1 MAFVCGVD
9 IGGTFTDCVVVAPDG
24 NLIVG
29 KASTTPDD
37 RSEGFV
43 NSLASAARRLNLEVE
58 DLLKD
63 RQRLL
68 HGTTVAT
75 NAMVERKGAKV
86 GLIATK
92 GHGDAILM
100 MRGGGRTAG
109 LPVDKVLDL
118 PASYKPEPL
127 VPRTMIREVTERVDY
142 AGEVIVPLD
151 EDEARDAVRSL
162 LEMGAEAICVSFL
175 WSFQNPGH
183 EDRVA
188 AMVQEL
194 APEVFVTASHRL
206 IAKWG
211 EYERTAGA
219 VINSFVGPATESY
232 LTRTAS
238 QFESKG
244 YSNPFLIMQA
254 TGGLA
259 PVEECAQAPLLTLG
273 SGPVGGLEGV
283 RFLAETLGLDNVI
296 AGDMGGTSFDIG
308 LVVDG
313 YPVKSSTTVV
323 GQYQYTL
330 PVVEVQSIGSGGG
343 SIAWVDEMS
352 GALQVGPHSAGAD
365 PGPACYARGG
375 TEPTVTD
382 ADVVLGYLNPEYFLE
397 GALTLDKGRA
407 EDALASLGG
416 RVGMSPIE
424 TAAGIATIVEFQM
437 ADLIRRATV
446 QRGHDP
452 RDFALFAYGGAGPV
466 HAPVIARELGITK
479 VIVPLGEVAGAWS
492 AMGVA
497 VSNVVRVFEQT
508 QIMYEPFG
516 HEAVMEAYRALEAQA
531 LGDLTEQ
538 GFGPEDTELRRFVSM
553 QYGYQVHQVEVPVK
567 SGDLTGEDMQ
577 QLVADFETL
586 YERLYGR
593 GAGFREAGV
602 QIINFR
608 VEGIG
613 RTSKPQLKSARG
625 SHKAQ
630 PASSAS
636 EQRDVYWP
644 ERKEV
649 MRTDVYRGEDLS
661 AGHTVRGPSVIEEA
675 FTTVVVHPG
684 QTARVDEYGNI
695 IVEIH

>member
-24 NLIVG
+24 SLIVG

-43 NSLASAARRLNLEVE
+43 NSVASAARRLNLEVE

-63 RQRLL
+63 TQRLL

-100 MRGGGRTAG
+100 MRGGGRTTG

-151 EDEARDAVRSL
+151 EDEARDAVLSL

-188 AMVQEL
+188 AMVREL

-352 GALQVGPHSAGAD
+352 GALRVGPRSAGAD

-397 GALTLDKGRA
+397 GALALDKGRA

-516 HEAVMEAYRALEAQA
+516 HEAVTEAYRALEAQA

-553 QYGYQVHQVEVPVK
+553 QYGYQVHQVEVPVN

-613 RTSKPQLKSARG
+613 RTSKPLLKSARG

>member
-1 MAFVCGVD
+1 MPFVCGID
-9 IGGTFTDCVVVAPDG
+9 IGGTFTDCVVVDSDG
-24 NLIVG
+24 NLTLG
-29 KASTTPDD
+29 KASTTPND
-37 RSEGFV
+37 RSQGFM
-43 NSLASAARRLNLEVE
+43 NSLTSAARRLNIEVE
-58 DLLKD
+58 DLLKET
-63 RQRLL
+63 QRLL

-86 GLIATK
+86 GLITTK

-109 LPVDKVLDL
+109 MPVDRVLDL

-127 VPRTMIREVTERVDY
+127 VPRTMIREVTERVDF
-142 AGEVIVPLD
+142 AGEVVVSLD
-151 EDEARDAVRSL
+151 EDEAREAVRSL
-162 LEMGAEAICVSFL
+162 LEAGAEAICVSFL
-175 WSFQNPGH
+175 WSFQNPDH

-188 AMVQEL
+188 AMVREL

-238 QFESKG
+238 RFESKG
-244 YSNPFLIMQA
+244 YSNPFLIMQS

-313 YPVKSSTTVV
+313 YPVKSSTTIV

-330 PVVEVQSIGSGGG
+330 PVVDVQSIGSGGG
-343 SIAWVDEMS
+343 SIAWIDEMS
-352 GALQVGPHSAGAD
+352 GALRVGPHSAGAD
-365 PGPACYARGG
+365 PGPVCYARGG
-375 TEPTVTD
+375 AEPTVTD

-397 GALTLDKGRA
+397 GALPLDRKRA
-407 EDALASLGG
+407 EDAIASLGE
-416 RVGMSPIE
+416 RIGMSPTE
-424 TAAGIATIVEFQM
+424 AAAGIATIVEFQM
-437 ADLIRRATV
+437 ADLIRRVTV
-446 QRGHDP
+446 QKGYDP

-466 HAPVIARELGITK
+466 HAPVIARELGISK

-508 QIMYEPFG
+508 QIMYEPFD
-516 HEAVMEAYRALEAQA
+516 HEAVTEAYRALEEQA
-531 LGDLTEQ
+531 LNDLTEQ
-538 GFGPEDTELRRFVSM
+538 GFGPEDTEFRRFVSM
-553 QYGYQVHQVEVPVK
+553 QYGYQVHQVEVPVGN
-567 SGDLTGEDMQ
+567 GDLTAEDMER
-577 QLVADFETL
+577 LVADFETL

-602 QIINFR
+602 QVINFR

-613 RTSKPQLKSARG
+613 RTSKPRLKSARDSG
-625 SHKAQ
+625 DGRATPSVQ
-630 PASSAS
+630 
-636 EQRDVYWP
+636 EQRTVYWP
-644 ERKEV
+644 ERKEFV
-649 MRTDVYRGEDLS
+649 PTDVYRGEDLA
-661 AGHTVRGPSVIEEA
+661 AGHVVRGPAVIEEA

-695 IVEIH
+695 IVEVL

>member
-43 NSLASAARRLNLEVE
+43 NSVASAARRLNLEVE

-63 RQRLL
+63 TQRLL

-92 GHGDAILM
+92 GHGDAILT

-162 LEMGAEAICVSFL
+162 LEAGAEAICVSFL
-175 WSFQNPGH
+175 WSFQNPEH

-188 AMVQEL
+188 AMVREL

-352 GALQVGPHSAGAD
+352 GALRVGPRSAGAD

-397 GALTLDKGRA
+397 GSLTLDRKGA
-407 EDALASLGG
+407 EDALASLGE

-516 HEAVMEAYRALEAQA
+516 HEAVMEAYRALETQA

-538 GFGPEDTELRRFVSM
+538 GFGPGDTELRRFVSM

-567 SGDLTGEDMQ
+567 SDDLTGEDMQ
-577 QLVADFETL
+577 QLVADFEAL

-613 RTSKPQLKSARG
+613 RTSKPRLKSAPG

-649 MRTDVYRGEDLS
+649 VRTDVYRGEDLS

-684 QTARVDEYGNI
+684 QTARIDEYGNI